1 MNKHIILFLLLLLAP
16 LALSAQQTLYVIDN
30 VTVDKFDGSQLKGKT
45 IRDYKISTTGSG
57 RKAVTVHSIT
67 TGPATVSFSGFNLP
81 SFSREEL
88 EKLQRQ
94 TEGLRLMADSLQLGD
109 GLIKL
114 KGNTAGIL
122 YVIDGER
129 VEGSAALQSVKP
141 TDIGSISVLK
151 AAESRKKY
159 GFDGTVIE
167 IQTRTKIKDL
177 LDQMPGVKLSKDG
190 TITVNGEKVKSIS
203 INGKTYKID

>member
-67 TGPATVSFSGFNLP
+67 TGPSVISFSGDF
-81 SFSREEL
+81 FSKEEL
-88 EKLQRQ
+88 ERLRQ
-94 TEGLRLMADSLQLGD
+94 QTDRFRIQADSLMKSGALQKQL
-109 GLIKL
+109 
-114 KGNTAGIL
+114 NTYGQFR
-122 YVIDGER
+122 YVIDGTL
-129 VEGSAALQSVKP
+129 VDDGSAFRSIAP
-141 TDIGSISVLK
+141 GDIAGISVLNRT
-151 AAESRKKY
+151 ESKKKY
-159 GFDGTVIE
+159 GFDGTIIE
-167 IQTRTKIKDL
+167 VKTRGNPDVEAL
-177 LDQMPGVKLSKDG
+177 LGKMPGVKLSKDG